1 MLINDEKEE
10 FKQENLALFEKV
22 KELMEINK
30 YQEEKI
36 QEMLDAATISL

>member
-1 MLINDEKEE
+1 M
-10 FKQENLALFEKV
+10 LFEKV

-36 QEMLDAATISL
+36 QEMLNAASISL